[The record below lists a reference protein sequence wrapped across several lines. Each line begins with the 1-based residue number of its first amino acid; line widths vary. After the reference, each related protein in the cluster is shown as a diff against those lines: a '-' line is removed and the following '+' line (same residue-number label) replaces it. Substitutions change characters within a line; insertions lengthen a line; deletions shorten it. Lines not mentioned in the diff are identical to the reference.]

1 MIEKEYTTKNDSPTN
16 LKIQE
21 YGIFRLLA
29 APFVIYFRNFFKMFT
44 IAAIPEFLIFGIFY
58 LVLVDIEYDLTL
70 NKFTSFGLDFRNEYV
85 TPWLIPLII
94 FAVLLLILR
103 SSIITNISW
112 KAIERPKVNVFWAID
127 VTFRKIKQIFLA
139 SIILI
144 GFLAVPGLL
153 FIFAILF
160 SYRIP
165 FVSWFLIAISVGIP
179 LLLGSKMSLF
189 NVAVNK
195 DELTVGRAFQHSW
208 ELTRRAN
215 WIKTVLV
222 VGIFATISIILP
234 WIFTNVFIGMIG
246 DWMGYIMIIVR
257 ALLYPLFDTALTMTY
272 IHNDLEI
279 LENATFKDDIIKQRE
294 RSNKMYNQSLE

>member
-1 MIEKEYTTKNDSPTN
+1 MSEKEYIKNNDSSTN

-44 IAAIPEFLIFGIFY
+44 IAVIPEFLIFGIFY
-58 LVLVDIEYDLTL
+58 LVLIDIEYDLTL

-85 TPWLIPLII
+85 TGWLIPLII

-103 SSIITNISW
+103 SSIITNIAW
-112 KAIERPKVNVFWAID
+112 KAVEKPKVNVFWAID

-179 LLLGSKMSLF
+179 LLLGSKLSLF

-195 DELTVGRAFQHSW
+195 DDQTVGRAFQHSW

-234 WIFTNVFIGMIG
+234 WIFTNVFIGMVG

-279 LENATFKDDIIKQRE
+279 LQNATFKEDIIKQRE
-294 RSNKMYNQSLE
+294 RSNQMFNQ